1 MDEALNS
8 DAHHTPLARYR
19 FTFRMVEP
27 LRLPEYAGS
36 LLRGQFGAALRK
48 LACMTGEPDCSACPL
63 LATCP
68 IQPSSKPRRPS
79 ITPCN
84 ASAGA
89 QPLRHQAPAF
99 GERLIDR
106 GEALQFSMVL
116 IGHAAAQLPLVSLA
130 CNAPSKAALGASA
143 RAAGS
148 RPSKC
153 RTAPPFKRPSF
164 RSGNTAMRVSRLT
177 RRPSPYRNLAGS
189 IRSPCSFAPHFVCS
203 SRADRY
209 GRKHFLRES
218 SLQTSCAAPA
228 CCSEFHAGET
238 RLVRDVSE
246 LVREVEALRQRSA
259 CTGRTGPFSSRQQR
273 EMTLG
278 GVLGEWTLEGDLSR
292 LFPGCG
298 SGNGCM

>member
-1 MDEALNS
+1 MKPLNS

-48 LACMTGEPDCSACPL
+48 LACMTGEPTAALARCSRPA
-63 LATCP
+63 P

-89 QPLRHQAPAF
+89 QPYVIEPRLRRTPHRQGRSAAVFDGADRPCSSAIAA
-99 GERLIDR
+99 GESGLQRALEGGLGRERSRGRLEAIEMQDGAAGQTTFIPLWQHGDARIAAHAATLALPESGGIDSITLQLR
-106 GEALQFSMVL
+106 TPLRLQQQGRPIRPEALSPRKL
-116 IGHAAAQLPLVSLA
+116 LADLLRRASL
-130 CNAPSKAALGASA
+130 L
-143 RAAGS
+143 
-148 RPSKC
+148 
-153 RTAPPFKRPSF
+153 F
-164 RSGNTAMRVSRLT
+164 
-177 RRPSPYRNLAGS
+177 
-189 IRSPCSFAPHFVCS
+189 
-203 SRADRY
+203 
-209 GRKHFLRES
+209 
-218 SLQTSCAAPA
+218 
-228 CCSEFHAGET
+228 EFHAGET

-246 LVREVEALRQRSA
+246 LVREAEALRQRSA
-259 CTGRTGPFSSRQQR
+259 LHWQDWSRFSSRQQR

-278 GVLGEWTLEGDLSR
+278 GVLGEWTLEGDLSGS
-292 LFPGCG
+292 FPGCG